1 MTETR
6 PPAARAGAGG
16 RGANAVVALAA
27 AIAAA
32 FFFSFW
38 GRNAE
43 GLGRHDAGTA
53 LALSFAVPLAL
64 YASLAC
70 AAVAIVGAVVA
81 ARRRRSRMRWLQAL
95 GVSLLPALFLLLIDL
110 L

>member
-1 MTETR
+1 MTEAR

-16 RGANAVVALAA
+16 RGAGAVLAVAAI
-27 AIAAA
+27 IAAA

-43 GLGRHDAGTA
+43 GLGRHDMGIG
-53 LALSFAVPLAL
+53 LALSFAVPLAF
-64 YASLAC
+64 YASLAW
-70 AAVAIVGAVVA
+70 AAVALVGAAIA
-81 ARRRRSRMRWLQAL
+81 ARRRRSPMRWLQAL
-95 GVSLLPALFLLLIDL
+95 GVSLVPALFLLLIDL